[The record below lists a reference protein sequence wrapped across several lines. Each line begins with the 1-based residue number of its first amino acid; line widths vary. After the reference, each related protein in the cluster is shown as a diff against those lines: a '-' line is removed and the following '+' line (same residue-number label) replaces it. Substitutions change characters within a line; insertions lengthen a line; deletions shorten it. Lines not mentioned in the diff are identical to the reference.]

1 MNKIMTK
8 KSLSILILLLF
19 LIMLIFLILPFKNYI
34 SINSEMINTKD
45 LDIKNEDELSQTF
58 KVQDNYEKIGFL
70 ISNYQNY
77 IKKGDI
83 NIFLYE
89 NNVLK
94 KKTKIKSSSIIDDNY
109 YYKYYYIKYKFKKN
123 NNYKIVFKFEN
134 LSDKIRF
141 KTTTDNKF
149 YSELFKNNE
158 KKDETLALS
167 FLKKQNNKFFIW
179 YILLSMSIIYCYGN
193 IKFKE

>member
-109 YYKYYYIKYKFKKN
+109 YYKY
-123 NNYKIVFKFEN
+123 
-134 LSDKIRF
+134 
-141 KTTTDNKF
+141 
-149 YSELFKNNE
+149 
-158 KKDETLALS
+158 
-167 FLKKQNNKFFIW
+167 
-179 YILLSMSIIYCYGN
+179 
-193 IKFKE
+193 

>member
-109 YYKYYYIKYKFKKN
+109 YYKYYYIKYKN